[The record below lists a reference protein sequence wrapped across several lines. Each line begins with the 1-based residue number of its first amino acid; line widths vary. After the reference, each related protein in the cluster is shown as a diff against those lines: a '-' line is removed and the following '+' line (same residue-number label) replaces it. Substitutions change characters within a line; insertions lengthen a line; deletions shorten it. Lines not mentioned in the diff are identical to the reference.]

1 MIKPVNLIH
10 KIQLLLEPMGKV
22 NYLISDTALFFEKDN
37 ITFGKVAKDKVY
49 LVDKNGLFQQIES
62 KILNIQ
68 DEFLKEATQSYWSA
82 KMHNLVY
89 IKIQEK

>member
-37 ITFGKVAKDKVY
+37 INFGKVAKDKVY
-49 LVDKNGLFQQIES
+49 LVDKNGLFQQVNHPA
-62 KILNIQ
+62 LQ
-68 DEFLKEATQSYWSA
+68 VQS
-82 KMHNLVY
+82 L
-89 IKIQEK
+89 